1 MWGEA
6 LGVFGLAVAS
16 ALVPLINIE
25 AIIVLAASQGHVP
38 TWLLVVGAT
47 VGQMLGKLL
56 WYYGGRE
63 LDRFGFVA
71 RRMERPRA
79 KASMARWRLRTE
91 GRPWFCAGVLLVSAS
106 TGVPPYAVLC
116 VLAGTLRVPVTVFLL
131 TGLVGRALRF
141 WAVIGGTTA
150 IVSWW

>member
-1 MWGEA
+1 MWGESLA
-6 LGVFGLAVAS
+6 VVGLAVAS

-25 AIIVLAASQGHVP
+25 AIIVLAASQGQAP

-47 VGQMLGKLL
+47 VGQMVGKLL

-79 KASMARWRLRTE
+79 RASLAKWRLRTE
-91 GRPWFCAGVLLVSAS
+91 GRPWFCAGLLLVSAS
-106 TGVPPYAVLC
+106 TGLPPYAVLC
-116 VLAGTLRVPVTVFLL
+116 VLAGALRVPVVVFLV
-131 TGLVGRALRF
+131 TGLVGRAVRF
-141 WAVIGGTTA
+141 WIVIGGTAT
-150 IVSWW
+150 VLSWW

>member
-1 MWGEA
+1 MWGESLA
-6 LGVFGLAVAS
+6 VLGLAVAS

-25 AIIVLAASQGHVP
+25 AILVLAAAQGQAP
-38 TWLLVVGAT
+38 TWLLVAGAT

-63 LDRFGFVA
+63 LDRFGFVS

-91 GRPWFCAGVLLVSAS
+91 GRPWFCAGLLFVSAS
-106 TGVPPYAVLC
+106 TGIPPYAVLC
-116 VLAGTLRVPVTVFLL
+116 VLAGALRVPLPVFLL
-131 TGLVGRALRF
+131 TGLLGRAVRF
-141 WAVIGGTTA
+141 LAVVGGTTT
-150 IVSWW
+150 VLSWW

>member
-1 MWGEA
+1 MWGECLA
-6 LGVFGLAVAS
+6 VVGLAVAS

-25 AIIVLAASQGHVP
+25 AILVLAASQGPVP
-38 TWLLVVGAT
+38 TWLLVVAAT

-79 KASMARWRLRTE
+79 KASMARWRVRTE
-91 GRPWFCAGVLLVSAS
+91 GRPWFCAGALFVSAS

-116 VLAGTLRVPVTVFLL
+116 VLAGTLRVPLPVFLV
-131 TGLVGRALRF
+131 TGLLGRGLRF

-150 IVSWW
+150 VLSWW